1 MSHNPHADFMSDLR
15 IQDVVTKWFESMG
28 SEVAKGFLR
37 LLLKLMAF
45 VFMLNIKD
53 FRRNIENFNGRYVF
67 RSKDNSIV
75 VSAAFENGTMKVYD
89 RIIEKPNMTI
99 TFRNDRSLM
108 NYLLS
113 PKPDILNAVLKQDVM
128 VSGNLNYLYKFAY
141 MAKRLQLMATGK
153 V

>member
-53 FRRNIENFNGRYVF
+53 FRKNIESFNGRYVF

>member
-53 FRRNIENFNGRYVF
+53 FRKNIESFNGRYVF

-75 VSAAFENGTMKVYD
+75 ASAAFENGTMKVYD

-113 PKPDILNAVLKQDVM
+113 PKPDILNAVLKQDVT

>member
-1 MSHNPHADFMSDLR
+1 MSHNLHADFMSDLR

-75 VSAAFENGTMKVYD
+75 ASAAFENGTMKVYD

>member
-53 FRRNIENFNGRYVF
+53 FRRNIESFNGRYVF